1 MRRVAQSALGDQPAL
16 GELPDED
23 LIAAAAHGDRER
35 LRSGTAI
42 RVQAVSVL
50 ALIAVGCWLVLVL
63 GRIPGAGYAGIGLGA
78 AACAL
83 AVPVALG
90 RAALSPAAAWGNPV
104 RGRCPLC
111 GRRTLREVRAVHR
124 EAVHRKAVHQQAPGT
139 GPRILYGA
147 VTLCLADGCAH
158 TVVHKVRQLS
168 QPVGP
173 GG

>member
-1 MRRVAQSALGDQPAL
+1 M
-16 GELPDED
+16 
-23 LIAAAAHGDRER
+23 
-35 LRSGTAI
+35 

-78 AACAL
+78 AAVAL

-124 EAVHRKAVHQQAPGT
+124 EAVHPEAVHPEAVHPEARGP

-158 TVVHKVRQLS
+158 TVVHEVRRLS
-168 QPVGP
+168 QAVVP
-173 GG
+173 GS

>member
-50 ALIAVGCWLVLVL
+50 ALVLVL

-158 TVVHKVRQLS
+158 TVVHKVRQWS